1 MARVELT
8 RRAHADLG
16 RLRRWLAD
24 KNPEA
29 AERAARAIIDGLMGL
44 GVIPL
49 MGARAASGGG
59 RELAIDF
66 GREVTLHAT
75 ESMVTGSSSPA
86 FFMRANS
93 GE

>member
-44 GVIPL
+44 GVFPL

-66 GREVTLHAT
+66 GRDGYVARYRVDGDRVVVTRIFHAR
-75 ESMVTGSSSPA
+75 EQ
-86 FFMRANS
+86 R
-93 GE
+93 